1 MQHLKAGRN
10 TQQMSEK
17 DIGLIVII
25 TFSLSIFNLISIY
38 STPYTPMQK
47 MLQVPY
53 TLKNRQI
60 FDFLVC

>member
-38 STPYTPMQK
+38 STHYTPMQK
-47 MLQVPY
+47 MLQVPN